1 MGLMDPIVQP
11 NRLLL
16 WQGMDLSADIPA
28 DPSLRQLGEER
39 EREDSLFRHQSDG
52 VREFL
57 QAQAVFVAS
66 ALLESGTR
74 LEFSLP
80 EIINLPVDGEADY
93 RPAEIP
99 ADFRRQSI
107 GGFLGRLPLKDIRS
121 AFRQRLSQLEDSMY
135 PAVAAG
141 VRLLRYAVARHIVH
155 DRISVET
162 EDAGAGAA
170 ESLEAAEAKFSGY
183 RRLVDT
189 LYQALSLAP
198 YIFTEPEYQAKR
210 MAVLGMLVPLGNR
223 LGQLELE
230 DVIRKINR
238 RAEANDLNR
247 GLRLSLPYFDDR
259 ALEMK
264 LHEFEVIPPG
274 RTMFVPAFVALAAA
288 REQEKIGEQNSLS
301 PSSRAH
307 LLAELKTLEQAF
319 DSRLP

>member
-1 MGLMDPIVQP
+1 MDPIVKP

-16 WQGMDLSADIPA
+16 WQGIEPSADISA

-39 EREDSLFRHQSDG
+39 QREDALFRHQSG
-52 VREFL
+52 GAQTFL
-57 QAQAVFVAS
+57 EAQAVLIVS
-66 ALLESGTR
+66 ALLESRTR

-80 EIINLPVDGEADY
+80 EIINLPMDDEEDC

-99 ADFRRQSI
+99 ADFRKQSI
-107 GGFLGRLPLKDIRS
+107 GGFLGRLPVKDIRS
-121 AFRQRLSQLEDSMY
+121 AFRQRLSRLEDSMY
-135 PAVAAG
+135 PAVAVG

-155 DRISVET
+155 DRIFIEVE
-162 EDAGAGAA
+162 DGDGAG
-170 ESLEAAEAKFSGY
+170 ESLEVVEGKFRGH

-198 YIFTEPEYQAKR
+198 YIFTDQEYQAKR
-210 MAVLGMLVPLGNR
+210 MAVLGRLVPLGNR

-230 DVIRKINR
+230 DIVGKIHR
-238 RAEANDLNR
+238 RAEADDLNR
-247 GLRLSLPYFDDR
+247 GLRLSVPYFDNQ

-288 REQEKIGEQNSLS
+288 REQEKVGQENALN
-301 PSSRAH
+301 PSTRMH
-307 LLAELKTLEQAF
+307 LLAELKSLEQAF
-319 DSRLP
+319 DNRPR

>member
-1 MGLMDPIVQP
+1 MDPIVQP

-16 WQGMDLSADIPA
+16 WQGIEPSEDVSS

-39 EREDSLFRHQSDG
+39 QREDSLFRHQADG
-52 VREFL
+52 VQEFL
-57 QAQAVFVAS
+57 NAQAVSVAS
-66 ALLESGTR
+66 ALLESCAR

-80 EIINLPVDGEADY
+80 EIINLPVDGDEEY

-99 ADFRRQSI
+99 DDFRKQSI
-107 GGFLGRLPLKDIRS
+107 GGFLGRLPLKDVRS

-155 DRISVET
+155 DRISVE
-162 EDAGAGAA
+162 A
-170 ESLEAAEAKFSGY
+170 EAAGGAEETLQVVEEKVAGH
-183 RRLVDT
+183 RGLVDT

-210 MAVLGMLVPLGNR
+210 MAVLGRLVPLGNR
-223 LGQLELE
+223 LGQLEVE